1 MVMNCKAT
9 KENQSKSKGK
19 TMSAFGLA
27 NKEFSN
33 VLPNVK
39 VDAFIK
45 KHFIEDTN
53 RDTAGKRTL
62 KCI

>member
-1 MVMNCKAT
+1 
-9 KENQSKSKGK
+9 
-19 TMSAFGLA
+19 MSAFGLA

-39 VDAFIK
+39 VDAFVKTI
-45 KHFIEDTN
+45 FIEDTN
-53 RDTAGKRTL
+53 RDAAGKRTL